1 MSSFAAI
8 ESSSTTTLLGITFI
22 VLKLTHVI
30 AWSWVWVLAPFW
42 LPLALALFLFGVFLI
57 LAVGAHLITLGS
69 ERR

>member
-30 AWSWVWVLAPFW
+30 AWSWVWVLAPYW
-42 LPLALALFLFGVFLI
+42 LPFALVLFVFGIYLI
-57 LAVGAHLITLGS
+57 LAVLSAVVDGG
-69 ERR
+69 RR